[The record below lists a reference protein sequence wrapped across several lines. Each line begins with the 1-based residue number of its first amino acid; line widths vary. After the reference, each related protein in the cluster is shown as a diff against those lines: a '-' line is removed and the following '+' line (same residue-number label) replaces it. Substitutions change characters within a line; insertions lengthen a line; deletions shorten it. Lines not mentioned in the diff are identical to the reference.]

1 VKQSQLMSLIESV
14 SNVAVGFG
22 VAVAA
27 QSFVFPLFGIGVPL
41 GTNVGIAA
49 IFTIISIAR
58 SFVLRRIFEAVRVAQ
73 NRRLTWKRN

>member
-1 VKQSQLMSLIESV
+1 MKQSQLMSLIESA
-14 SNVAVGFG
+14 SNVVVGFG
-22 VAVAA
+22 VAVAV

-41 GTNVGIAA
+41 GTNAGIAA